1 MIVILD
7 GAFGVGKTTAAKG
20 LLARIPDRMLYDPE
34 DVGQMLRTIDAC
46 NRPAEANP
54 PELGVPP
61 NRALCRCAPRL
72 YIIAADTR
80 LHSDPA
86 LNTKGLLL

>member
-20 LLARIPDRMLYDPE
+20 LLARIPDSMLYDPE

-72 YIIAADTR
+72 YIIARYKT
-80 LHSDPA
+80 
-86 LNTKGLLL
+86 TF